1 MYVLI
6 HPGTLLSLHDWVKYF
21 QIELCYG
28 IAVSIVK
35 LLAHQLLPD
44 WSSGVAR
51 APLSTVVITG
61 IIRYVAMKLLSIFAE
76 FQMIFFMLQLISVF
90 GKFWANCG
98 V

>member
-1 MYVLI
+1 M
-6 HPGTLLSLHDWVKYF
+6 
-21 QIELCYG
+21 
-28 IAVSIVK
+28 SIVK

-51 APLSTVVITG
+51 ALLSTVVISG
-61 IIRYVAMKLLSIFAE
+61 IIRYVAMKLFCYFCRSSND
-76 FQMIFFMLQLISVF
+76 FFMLQLISVF